1 MKVIHNSNISTTN
14 AQKLKVEKKVKLLIC
29 VHKTITT
36 DFQLANIKCSMVP
49 CSAIHSE

>member
-14 AQKLKVEKKVKLLIC
+14 AQKLKVEKKVKLLIWI
-29 VHKTITT
+29 HKTITT
-36 DFQLANIKCSMVP
+36 DFQLANIKFSMVP